1 MEKKRERFRESD
13 GEDFIP
19 CMTIFCYWGGDRGA
33 AEVALSSKKSSITQ
47 RSI

>member
-19 CMTIFCYWGGDRGA
+19 CMTIFATGEGIGELLKLLLAR
-33 AEVALSSKKSSITQ
+33 KKVV
-47 RSI
+47 